1 MSNDEN
7 KTPRVIYF
15 FTGLTALLAVTTVA
29 IYLLN
34 FNTDDFGSREAFGLF
49 GDYIGGLLNPILTFF
64 TVVLL
69 IWSIKIQMKELRDST
84 AALQASQESHQQQVE
99 VSTELLDEAKKTNA
113 AQLDKMRVDSIRAQL
128 TQNAEMLNN
137 ECRMLMI
144 EPFFDHAGDKLKME
158 TILYLQRRKL
168 NSSVQHIIDCF
179 PSLMTEEK
187 PKNPII
193 KIHLLTI
200 RDKVNLAAETIIDL
214 LPMLER
220 NSLQSLWLERIQ
232 DLIDDCEK
240 LRIFDNQEAFLLTE
254 RLTTAINE
262 ESF

>member
-1 MSNDEN
+1 
-7 KTPRVIYF
+7 
-15 FTGLTALLAVTTVA
+15 
-29 IYLLN
+29 
-34 FNTDDFGSREAFGLF
+34 
-49 GDYIGGLLNPILTFF
+49 
-64 TVVLL
+64 
-69 IWSIKIQMKELRDST
+69 MKELRDST
-84 AALQASQESHQQQVE
+84 AALQASQKSHQKQVE
-99 VSTELLDEAKKTNA
+99 VSTGLLDEAKKTNA
-113 AQLDKMRVDSIRAQL
+113 AQLDKMRVDSIRTQL
-128 TQNAEMLNN
+128 TQNAEMLTN

-144 EPFFDHAGDKLKME
+144 EPFFDHVGDKLKME

-168 NSSVQHIIDCF
+168 NSSAQVIIDSIPC
-179 PSLMTEEK
+179 LMTEEE
-187 PKNPII
+187 PKNPNI

-232 DLIDDCEK
+232 DLIDDCEE
-240 LRIFDNQEAFLLTE
+240 LRIFDNEEAFLLTG